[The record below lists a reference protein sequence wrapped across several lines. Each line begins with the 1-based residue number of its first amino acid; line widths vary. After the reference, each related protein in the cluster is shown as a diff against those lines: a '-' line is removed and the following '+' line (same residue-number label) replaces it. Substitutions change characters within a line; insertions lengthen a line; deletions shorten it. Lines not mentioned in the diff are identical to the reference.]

1 MIQQIEKYREHD
13 NANELQF
20 MELGDFEFDYQR

>member
-1 MIQQIEKYREHD
+1 MTQRNEKYGEHD
-13 NANELQF
+13 DANELQF